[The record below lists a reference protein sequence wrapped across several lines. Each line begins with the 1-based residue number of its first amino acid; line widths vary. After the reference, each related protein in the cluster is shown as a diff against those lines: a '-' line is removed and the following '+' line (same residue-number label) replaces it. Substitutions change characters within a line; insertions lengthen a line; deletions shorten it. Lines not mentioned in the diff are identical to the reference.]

1 MSDLL
6 GIGYSGLKA
15 YSRAL
20 STIGD
25 NIANAQ
31 TPGYARRRL
40 EMMEAVGGGN
50 SVFYRGNTNPGGVDI
65 RGIDRSVD
73 GWLIEDS
80 RITSGDA
87 ERSATRL
94 GWLSKTEDALSDE
107 TNGIKTGLTR
117 LYTTADQLTS
127 DPANR
132 TLRSAVPAI
141 GDDIASGFR
150 TAAGQLDK
158 MGEGIEGAA
167 ASEVDQFNADLTA
180 LEQINIGLRKSRP
193 GSTNEASLLDER
205 DRLLDKISSQ
215 AGVSTT
221 FDNNGA
227 VTLRAAGSGDLL
239 VGGGVV
245 NPITVTAAADGRL
258 SYSVGGTPLAIS
270 TGSLAGLAEGANHVA
285 DQRAALDTMATQ
297 FAAQLNAAHQ
307 AGTDA
312 NGNPG
317 QPLFTG
323 ASAATL
329 TVAPLTPDQ
338 VAAAECD
345 GQQRQ
350 YARARR
356 DARSE
361 RSRIALVGAPCFA
374 GADGGVGARAGC
386 RRCNARRRVGG
397 RARFG
402 ERSRSRQGSRRAVA
416 VPASLCRRSAHDPGR
431 ARNHANAAQ
440 LVVRRPKP

>member
-50 SVFYRGNTNPGGVDI
+50 SIFYRGNTNPGGVDI

-87 ERSATRL
+87 ERAATKLSWL
-94 GWLSKTEDALSDE
+94 GKAEDALSDE
-107 TNGIKTGLTR
+107 TNGIKTALTK
-117 LYTTADQLTS
+117 LYTTADQLTA
-127 DPANR
+127 DPSNR
-132 TLRSAVPAI
+132 TLRAQFLQAV
-141 GDDIASGFR
+141 DDVAAGFR

-167 ASEVDQFNADLTA
+167 ASEVGQFNADLNA
-180 LEQINIGLRKSRP
+180 LEQINVGLRKARP

-205 DRLLDKISSQ
+205 DRLLDKLSSQ
-215 AGVSTT
+215 AGVSATL
-221 FDNNGA
+221 DDKGA

-245 NPITVTAAADGRL
+245 NPISVTAAPDGRL
-258 SYSVGGTPLAIS
+258 SYSVGGSPLTIS
-270 TGSLAGLAEGANHVA
+270 TGALGGLAEGANHVA
-285 DQRAALDTMATQ
+285 DQRAALDTMATD
-297 FAAQLNAAHQ
+297 FANQLNAAHQ

-323 ASAATL
+323 TSAATL
-329 TVAPLTPDQ
+329 TAAPLSPDQ
-338 VAAAECD
+338 VAAANGSGSNGNMLALGAMRGANDPEARWS
-345 GQQRQ
+345 GHLATQAQSVAS
-350 YARARR
+350 ARAQDAAAATRADASAAAR
-356 DARSE
+356 DGVSQVDLDTEAAELLRFQQAYSAAART
-361 RSRIALVGAPCFA
+361 IQV
-374 GADGGVGARAGC
+374 AR
-386 RRCNARRRVGG
+386 
-397 RARFG
+397 
-402 ERSRSRQGSRRAVA
+402 ETMQTLLS
-416 VPASLCRRSAHDPGR
+416 SL
-431 ARNHANAAQ
+431 
-440 LVVRRPKP
+440 

>member
-50 SVFYRGNTNPGGVDI
+50 SIFYRGNTNPGGVDI
-65 RGIDRSVD
+65 RGIDRAVD
-73 GWLIEDS
+73 AWLIEDS

-87 ERSATRL
+87 ERSSTKL
-94 GWLSKTEDALSDE
+94 GWLDKVEGALSDE
-107 TNGIKTGLTR
+107 TNGIKTGLTK

-127 DPANR
+127 DPSNR
-132 TLRSAVPAI
+132 TLRSQFLQSV
-141 GDDIASGFR
+141 DDIASGFR

-167 ASEVDQFNADLTA
+167 ASGVDQFNSDLNA
-180 LEQINIGLRKSRP
+180 LEQINIGLRKART

-205 DRLLDKISSQ
+205 DRLLDKLSSQ
-215 AGVSTT
+215 AGVSAT

-245 NPITVTAAADGRL
+245 NPIAVTAAADGRL
-258 SYSVGGTPLAIS
+258 SFSVGGSPLAIA
-270 TGSLAGLAEGANHVA
+270 TGALAGMAEGANHVA
-285 DQRAALDTMATQ
+285 DQRTALDTMAND
-297 FAAQLNAAHQ
+297 FANQLNAAHQ

-323 ASAATL
+323 TSAATL
-329 TVAPLTPDQ
+329 TAASLSPDQ
-338 VAAAECD
+338 VAAA
-345 GQQRQ
+345 
-350 YARARR
+350 
-356 DARSE
+356 DASGSNGNMLALGAMRGATDPE
-361 RSRIALVGAPCFA
+361 SRWSGHLASQA
-374 GADGGVGARAGC
+374 
-386 RRCNARRRVGG
+386 
-397 RARFG
+397 
-402 ERSRSRQGSRRAVA
+402 QAVA
-416 VPASLCRRSAHDPGR
+416 STRAQDAAAATRADASAAARDGVSQVDLDTEAAELLRFQQAYSAA
-431 ARNHANAAQ
+431 ARTIQVARETMQ
-440 LVVRRPKP
+440 TLLSSL

>member
-107 TNGIKTGLTR
+107 TNGIRTGLTQ

-132 TLRSAVPAI
+132 TLRSQFLQSA
-141 GDDIASGFR
+141 DDIASGFR

-167 ASEVDQFNADLTA
+167 ASEVEQFNADLTA

-205 DRLLDKISSQ
+205 DRLLDKLSSQ

-338 VAAAECD
+338 VAAADATGSNGNMLALGAMRGANDPESRWS
-345 GQQRQ
+345 GHLASQAQTVAS
-350 YARARR
+350 ARAQDAAAATRADASAAAR
-356 DARSE
+356 DSVSEVDLDKEAAELLRFQQAYAAAART
-361 RSRIALVGAPCFA
+361 IQV
-374 GADGGVGARAGC
+374 AR
-386 RRCNARRRVGG
+386 
-397 RARFG
+397 
-402 ERSRSRQGSRRAVA
+402 ETMQTLLS
-416 VPASLCRRSAHDPGR
+416 SL
-431 ARNHANAAQ
+431 
-440 LVVRRPKP
+440 

>member
-6 GIGYSGLKA
+6 GIGFSGLKA

-50 SVFYRGNTNPGGVDI
+50 SIFYRGNTNPGGVDI

-80 RITSGDA
+80 RVTSGGA
-87 ERSATRL
+87 ERAATKL
-94 GWLSKTEDALSDE
+94 SWLDKVEGALSDE
-107 TNGIKTGLTR
+107 TNGIKTALTK
-117 LYTTADQLTS
+117 LYTTADQLTA
-127 DPANR
+127 DPSNR
-132 TLRSAVPAI
+132 TLRAQFLQAV
-141 GDDIASGFR
+141 DDVASGFR

-167 ASEVDQFNADLTA
+167 ASSVDQFNANLDA
-180 LEQINIGLRKSRP
+180 LEQINIGLRKARP

-205 DRLLDKISSQ
+205 DRLLDKLSSQ
-215 AGVSTT
+215 AGVSPT

-227 VTLRAAGSGDLL
+227 VTLRASGSGDLL

-245 NPITVTAAADGRL
+245 NPISVTAAPDGRL
-258 SYSVGGTPLAIS
+258 SYSVGGSPLAIS

-285 DQRAALDTMATQ
+285 DQRAALDTMATD
-297 FAAQLNAAHQ
+297 FANQLNAAHQ

-323 ASAATL
+323 TSAATL
-329 TVAPLTPDQ
+329 TAAPLSPDQ
-338 VAAAECD
+338 VAAANGSGSNGNMLALGAMRGANDPEARWS
-345 GQQRQ
+345 GHLATQAQSVAS
-350 YARARR
+350 ARAQDAAAATRADASAAAR
-356 DARSE
+356 DGVSQVDLDTEAAELLRFQQAYSAASRTIQVARETMQTLLS
-361 RSRIALVGAPCFA
+361 
-374 GADGGVGARAGC
+374 
-386 RRCNARRRVGG
+386 
-397 RARFG
+397 
-402 ERSRSRQGSRRAVA
+402 
-416 VPASLCRRSAHDPGR
+416 SL
-431 ARNHANAAQ
+431 
-440 LVVRRPKP
+440 

>member
-50 SVFYRGNTNPGGVDI
+50 SIFYRGNTNPGGVDI
-65 RGIDRSVD
+65 RGLDRSVD
-73 GWLIEDS
+73 AWLIEDS
-80 RITSGDA
+80 RVTSGGA
-87 ERSATRL
+87 ERSATKL
-94 GWLSKTEDALSDE
+94 NWLDKVEGALSDE
-107 TNGIKTGLTR
+107 TNGIKTGLTK

-127 DPANR
+127 DPSNR
-132 TLRSAVPAI
+132 TLRAQFLQSA
-141 GDDIASGFR
+141 DDIASGFR

-167 ASEVDQFNADLTA
+167 ASSVDQFNANLNA
-180 LEQINIGLRKSRP
+180 LEQINVGLRKSRP

-205 DRLLDKISSQ
+205 DRLLDKLSSQ
-215 AGVSTT
+215 AGVSPT

-239 VGGGVV
+239 VGGGAV
-245 NPITVTAAADGRL
+245 NLISVTAAADGRL
-258 SYSVGGTPLAIS
+258 SYSVGGSPLAIS
-270 TGSLAGLAEGANHVA
+270 TGALAGLAEGANHVA
-285 DQRAALDTMATQ
+285 DQRTALDTMATD
-297 FAAQLNAAHQ
+297 FANQLNAAHQ

-317 QPLFTG
+317 QALFTG
-323 ASAATL
+323 TSAATL
-329 TVAPLTPDQ
+329 TVAALTPDQ
-338 VAAAECD
+338 VAAANASGSNGNMLALGAMRGANDPESIWS
-345 GQQRQ
+345 GHLATQAQTVAS
-350 YARARR
+350 ARAQDAAAATRADASAAAR
-356 DARSE
+356 DGVSQVDLDQEAAELLRFQQAYGAAART
-361 RSRIALVGAPCFA
+361 IQV
-374 GADGGVGARAGC
+374 AR
-386 RRCNARRRVGG
+386 
-397 RARFG
+397 
-402 ERSRSRQGSRRAVA
+402 ETMQTLLS
-416 VPASLCRRSAHDPGR
+416 SL
-431 ARNHANAAQ
+431 
-440 LVVRRPKP
+440 

>member
-50 SVFYRGNTNPGGVDI
+50 SIFYRGNTNPGGVDI

-87 ERSATRL
+87 ERAATKLSWL
-94 GWLSKTEDALSDE
+94 GKAEDALSDE
-107 TNGIKTGLTR
+107 TNGIKTALTK
-117 LYTTADQLTS
+117 LYTTADQLTA
-127 DPANR
+127 DPSNR
-132 TLRSAVPAI
+132 TLRAQFLQAV
-141 GDDIASGFR
+141 DDVAAGFR

-167 ASEVDQFNADLTA
+167 ASEVDQFNADLNA
-180 LEQINIGLRKSRP
+180 LEQINVGLRKARP

-205 DRLLDKISSQ
+205 DRLLDKMSSQ
-215 AGVSTT
+215 AGVSAT

-245 NPITVTAAADGRL
+245 NPISVTAAPDGRL
-258 SYSVGGTPLAIS
+258 SYSVGGAPLAIS
-270 TGSLAGLAEGANHVA
+270 TGALAGLAEGANHVA
-285 DQRAALDTMATQ
+285 DQRAALDTMATD
-297 FAAQLNAAHQ
+297 FANQLNAAHQ
-307 AGTDA
+307 AGTDS

-323 ASAATL
+323 TSAATL
-329 TVAPLTPDQ
+329 TAASLSPDQ
-338 VAAAECD
+338 VAAANASGSNGNMLALGAMRGANDPEARWS
-345 GQQRQ
+345 GHLATQAQSVAS
-350 YARARR
+350 ARAQDAAAATRADASAAAR
-356 DARSE
+356 DGVSQVDLDTEAAELLRFQQAYSAAART
-361 RSRIALVGAPCFA
+361 IQV
-374 GADGGVGARAGC
+374 AR
-386 RRCNARRRVGG
+386 
-397 RARFG
+397 
-402 ERSRSRQGSRRAVA
+402 ETMQTLLS
-416 VPASLCRRSAHDPGR
+416 SL
-431 ARNHANAAQ
+431 
-440 LVVRRPKP
+440 

>member
-20 STIGD
+20 ATVGD

-50 SVFYRGNTNPGGVDI
+50 SIFYRGNINPGGVDI
-65 RGIDRSVD
+65 RGLDRSVD
-73 GWLIEDS
+73 QWLIEDS

-87 ERSATRL
+87 ERSAAKL
-94 GWLSKTEDALSDE
+94 SWLDKVEGALSDE
-107 TNGIKTGLTR
+107 TNGLKTALTK
-117 LYTTADQLTS
+117 LYTPPHHLTPNPPHHTRRAQFLQS
-127 DPANR
+127 
-132 TLRSAVPAI
+132 V
-141 GDDIASGFR
+141 DDIASGFR
-150 TAAGQLDK
+150 TAANQLDK

-167 ASEVDQFNADLTA
+167 TSAVDQFNADLNA
-180 LEQINIGLRKSRP
+180 LEAINVGLRKARP

-205 DRLLDKISSQ
+205 DRLLDKLSSH
-215 AGVSTT
+215 AGVSAT

-245 NPITVTAAADGRL
+245 NPVSVTAAPDGRL

-285 DQRAALDTMATQ
+285 DQRAALDTLATD
-297 FAAQLNAAHQ
+297 FASQLNAAHQ

-323 ASAATL
+323 TSAATL
-329 TVAPLTPDQ
+329 TATTLTPDQ
-338 VAAAECD
+338 VAAANASGNNGNMLALGVMRGANDPEARWS
-345 GQQRQ
+345 GHMATQAQTVAS
-350 YARARR
+350 ARAQDAAAATRADAAAAAR
-356 DARSE
+356 DGVSQVDLDTEAAELLCFQQAYSAAART
-361 RSRIALVGAPCFA
+361 IQV
-374 GADGGVGARAGC
+374 AR
-386 RRCNARRRVGG
+386 
-397 RARFG
+397 
-402 ERSRSRQGSRRAVA
+402 ETMQTLLS
-416 VPASLCRRSAHDPGR
+416 SL
-431 ARNHANAAQ
+431 
-440 LVVRRPKP
+440 

>member
-132 TLRSAVPAI
+132 TLRSQFLQSA
-141 GDDIASGFR
+141 DDIASGFR
-150 TAAGQLDK
+150 TAAGQLDR
-158 MGEGIEGAA
+158 MGDGIEGAA

-323 ASAATL
+323 ATAATL

-338 VAAAECD
+338 VAAADATGSNGNMLALGAMRGANDPESRWS
-345 GQQRQ
+345 GHLASQAQTVAS
-350 YARARR
+350 ARAQDAAAATRADASAAAR
-356 DARSE
+356 DSVSEVDLDKEAAELLRFQQAYAAAART
-361 RSRIALVGAPCFA
+361 IQV
-374 GADGGVGARAGC
+374 AR
-386 RRCNARRRVGG
+386 
-397 RARFG
+397 
-402 ERSRSRQGSRRAVA
+402 ETMQTLLS
-416 VPASLCRRSAHDPGR
+416 SL
-431 ARNHANAAQ
+431 
-440 LVVRRPKP
+440 